1 MKKLFDRHQ
10 NRLSVQEDRKVWST
24 LSDAVSK
31 PEKKKRSLWVPSIA
45 LSGVAALIAVF
56 VLGPDQLTQ
65 GTQEAFKQPGADIAL
80 QSEPDMEALRAV
92 PYLDGSDQSAD
103 ELRDLRAQ
111 TLKGE
116 DAPEGDAILND
127 ETTRLK
133 DQDNSEAKSLQ
144 KEDRQES
151 AGFSK
156 AEDLDAQGGRELSIP
171 VKEEG
176 STYREDQK
184 KQAASGVA
192 SNDLSK
198 PVRSGVPSDQKVPVA
213 GSKVVAEKVEGT
225 ADRAPLSESPGSSYG
240 AHPVPTEQKAAPPT
254 PVTEAEV
261 MEEAGALKKTGALEE
276 AGALGEAEDRDE
288 FLGWAEP
295 STPMVEQGGNENL
308 LRRRIQTMA
317 QESEPDDSPKLRRNA
332 KPSSGDDG
340 ASPSFQKTT
349 ENLAADAVSTIKNK
363 TARGKFWSTSERT
376 RLSVAP
382 ALSSRAYEA
391 VAKGIRAG
399 QLPELQEVQVE
410 SFLNQVRVQP
420 SATEKPVSLV
430 LEAAPSPFGEAT
442 TLLRIQLFTGTPE
455 GSAQLVA
462 RNTRVEVEF
471 EPRAVEGF
479 RLLGYATPKPP
490 TKLGA
495 VSSPRGA
502 DLYQN
507 SSTTTLVEL
516 QLGSG
521 NAPSALAVVR
531 VRYEDPSTG
540 RVEEISESLMPSDVE
555 PRWENTDPSFVID
568 AVMAEFAET
577 LQEPDSPFHDLYEVL
592 GFARLAKDRI
602 GPDHPFHNEL
612 PVLQEAARLL
622 REDKQQR

>member
-10 NRLSVQEDRKVWST
+10 NRLSVQEDRKVWSA

-65 GTQEAFKQPGADIAL
+65 GTREAFKEPGNRSAEIAL
-80 QSEPDMEALRAV
+80 QTEPDMEALRAV

-103 ELRDLRAQ
+103 ELRELRAQ

-116 DAPEGDAILND
+116 DAPEGDAILSD

-133 DQDNSEAKSLQ
+133 DQDNSGAKKLQ

-156 AEDLDAQGGRELSIP
+156 SDDSDAQAGRELSIP
-171 VKEEG
+171 VEEE
-176 STYREDQK
+176 S
-184 KQAASGVA
+184 S
-192 SNDLSK
+192 
-198 PVRSGVPSDQKVPVA
+198 VA

-225 ADRAPLSESPGSSYG
+225 SDRVPLSESPGSSYG

-261 MEEAGALKKTGALEE
+261 REEAGALKKTRALEE
-276 AGALGEAEDRDE
+276 AGAVGEAEDRDE

-295 STPMVEQGGNENL
+295 PTPMVEQGGDENL
-308 LRRRIQTMA
+308 LRQRIQTMA
-317 QESEPDDSPKLRRNA
+317 QESEPNDRQKVRRNA

-420 SATEKPVSLV
+420 SASEKPVSLV

-442 TLLRIQLFTGTPE
+442 TLLRIQLFTGTRE

-490 TKLGA
+490 TKVLGA